1 MFSFLFFSLKKK
13 SLYDAYKFLNDI
25 HIHSAVAHGISHV
38 VGSIEV
44 GKVADL
50 VAFSPAFFGS
60 KPELILKGGIIV
72 WGQMGKVLC
81 FHSLSVSTRLI

>member
-1 MFSFLFFSLKKK
+1 MCTYCIWEQYLVKAK
-13 SLYDAYKFLNDI
+13 YTDI
-25 HIHSAVAHGISHV
+25 SNFNSAITFGIGHL

-50 VAFSPAFFGS
+50 VAFNPAFFGS

-72 WGQMGKVLC
+72 WGQMGKIA
-81 FHSLSVSTRLI
+81 RLFTISRY

>member
-1 MFSFLFFSLKKK
+1 MGIGMMIPTFFSLTRA
-13 SLYDAYKFLNDI
+13 L
-25 HIHSAVAHGISHV
+25 AHGISHL

-72 WGQMGKVLC
+72 WGQMGKY
-81 FHSLSVSTRLI
+81 TAYI

>member
-1 MFSFLFFSLKKK
+1 MCKFFFCYFIIIIKIVFINRAL
-13 SLYDAYKFLNDI
+13 
-25 HIHSAVAHGISHV
+25 AHGISHL

-50 VAFSPAFFGS
+50 VAFRPSFFGS

-72 WGQMGKVLC
+72 WGQMGK
-81 FHSLSVSTRLI
+81 SYIIKIIENYKNT